1 MAENEDKK
9 ELSERELLEE
19 ILEENKIRTFYSK
32 VTAISTVGILAVIV
46 VCMLILLPRTDEL
59 IRNADTAIDA
69 AKVTLAEAERAAV
82 GLSQMS
88 RNVTQTSKNVDAFV
102 SENSTVIADTMT
114 DISAIDYES
123 LNKAIKD
130 LEDAVAPFASFMN
143 KFK

>member
-69 AKVTLAEAERAAV
+69 AKVTLAEAESAAV